1 MDDAVLAA
9 IQRWPDVPAVS
20 GWLSLDQRGRW
31 RLHPKG
37 DADQGAPGESISS
50 PAILAFIDRN
60 YARDDDGRWFFQN
73 GPQRVYVR
81 LDAAPYILRVSEDGR
96 GLQTHTGLAIR
107 RISAWWLDEDGRLY
121 ADTDVG
127 PGMLDGRDMPRVL
140 DALFLADGKPALE
153 SLAAL
158 PLHARLEVSYRP
170 GLATPAP
177 STDADAA
184 DVADTADAA
193 DAADAA
199 DPAGVAE
206 TADANEASD
215 MAALTHATR
224 AHIAQAL
231 GYATGR

>member
-31 RLHPKG
+31 RLHPNG
-37 DADQGAPGESISS
+37 DADQGGPGESITS

-60 YARDDDGRWFFQN
+60 YARADDGRWFFQN

-81 LDAAPYILRVSEDGR
+81 LDAAPYILRVSEDGS
-96 GLQTHTGLAIR
+96 GLQTHTGLAVGHV
-107 RISAWWLDEDGRLY
+107 SAWWLDEDGRLY
-121 ADTDVG
+121 AQTDAG

-158 PLHARLEVSYRP
+158 PLDARLAVSYQP
-170 GLATPAP
+170 HPAAPPP
-177 STDADAA
+177 STGTADPANAADATRA
-184 DVADTADAA
+184 TDATDAA
-193 DAADAA
+193 DAAGAADANDAA
-199 DPAGVAE
+199 DL
-206 TADANEASD
+206 ADI
-215 MAALTHATR
+215 THATR
-224 AHIAQAL
+224 ARIAQAL
-231 GYATGR
+231 GYAAGR

>member
-31 RLHPKG
+31 RLHPNG
-37 DADQGAPGESISS
+37 DADQGGPGESITS

-60 YARDDDGRWFFQN
+60 YARADDGRWFFQN

-81 LDAAPYILRVSEDGR
+81 LDAAPYILRVNGDGS
-96 GLQTHTGLAIR
+96 GLQTHTGLATG
-107 RISAWWLDEDGRLY
+107 RISGWWLDEDGRLY
-121 ADTDVG
+121 ADTDAG

-158 PLHARLEVSYRP
+158 PLNGTLAVSYRP
-170 GLATPAP
+170 DLAASTPA
-177 STDADAA
+177 TAAAETAETADIAAATETANANKAA
-184 DVADTADAA
+184 DVAD
-193 DAADAA
+193 
-199 DPAGVAE
+199 V
-206 TADANEASD
+206 
-215 MAALTHATR
+215 THATR
-224 AHIAQAL
+224 SHIAQAL
-231 GYATGR
+231 GYATGC

>member
-31 RLHPKG
+31 RLHPNG
-37 DADQGAPGESISS
+37 DADQGGPGESITSS
-50 PAILAFIDRN
+50 AILAFIDRN
-60 YARDDDGRWFFQN
+60 YARADDGRWFFQN

-81 LDAAPYILRVSEDGR
+81 LDAAPYILRVNGDGS
-96 GLQTHTGLAIR
+96 GLQTHTGLAIG

-121 ADTDVG
+121 ADTDAG

-158 PLHARLEVSYRP
+158 PLNGTLAVAYRP
-170 GLATPAP
+170 DLPA
-177 STDADAA
+177 SASLV
-184 DVADTADAA
+184 DV
-193 DAADAA
+193 ADAA
-199 DPAGVAE
+199 DPADAVE
-206 TADANEASD
+206 RADAADRADADADAGGADGAAPIASI
-215 MAALTHATR
+215 THATR
-224 AHIAQAL
+224 SHIAQAL
-231 GYATGR
+231 GYATGC